1 MEGLGARVAIGPLAA
16 TPHSLIVR
24 PLLRVKVTLKCA
36 QVTQKD
42 EDARERREE
51 EEEIGGAPSTSEDRP
66 IGDTISE

>member
-51 EEEIGGAPSTSEDRP
+51 EIGGAPSTSEDRP
-66 IGDTISE
+66 IGDRISE